1 MQSHTFRYLLFVVLP
16 ALLATTTLL
25 VRVALSGRWWIELLS
40 FTMPLVLLATLL
52 VLIAWL
58 VIRPGIRWLWLP
70 LLALLLALKP
80 LGATFA
86 FNLPTSEG
94 DQQIRV
100 MSFNAALFNP
110 YRPSTLKSDQG
121 SFRSFNSYLRSSPAP
136 DILCIQEFY
145 HGSSSADEL
154 TADSILSL
162 GDYSYFYTNP
172 VYNRDYDGLIG
183 VITFSK
189 HPIVA
194 SGKLDL
200 GDPRFHN
207 AHWNDIAVDG
217 DTVRVLNVQLR
228 SMSIRWHPLSVS
240 TLFSDLI
247 YNALTIYR
255 KLHRG
260 HILRVA
266 EMDRIAEALDA
277 SPYPAIIC
285 ADLNALPYSHTY
297 QRLKEKHLNAFEEKG
312 SGFGFTYRHFP
323 WFIRI
328 DNQFYDPQLR
338 LEYFRTRKEINVS
351 DHYPIEA
358 GYVLRKGS

>member
-1 MQSHTFRYLLFVVLP
+1 MKSATFRTLLFVVLP
-16 ALLATTTLL
+16 ALLAITTLL
-25 VRVALSGRWWIELLS
+25 VRVALSGSWWIELLS
-40 FTMPLVLLATLL
+40 FSMPVVLIATLL

-58 VIRPGIRWLWLP
+58 VLRPGIRWLWLP

-86 FNLPTSEG
+86 FNLPGTEG
-94 DQQIRV
+94 SHQFRV

-110 YRPSTLKSDQG
+110 YRPSTLQSDQG
-121 SFRSFNSYLRSSPAP
+121 SFRSFNSYLASRPAP

-145 HGSSSADEL
+145 HGSSSVDEL

-162 GDYSYFYTNP
+162 GQYSYFYTNP
-172 VYNRDYDGLIG
+172 VYNSDYDGLIG

-207 AHWNDIAVDG
+207 AHWNDIAIDG
-217 DTVRVLNVQLR
+217 DTVRVFNLQLR
-228 SMSIRWHPLSVS
+228 SMSIRWHPLSAFSV
-240 TLFSDLI
+240 FSDLG
-247 YNALTIYR
+247 YNAINIYR
-255 KLHRG
+255 KLHKG
-260 HILRVA
+260 HFIRII
-266 EMDRIAEALDA
+266 EMDRIAEALEA

-285 ADLNALPYSHTY
+285 ADLNALPYSQTY
-297 QRLKEKHLNAFEEKG
+297 QRMREKHLNAFEEKG

-328 DNQFYDPQLR
+328 DNQFYDPALR
-338 LEYFRTRKEINVS
+338 LEYFLTRTEISVS
-351 DHYPIEA
+351 DHFPIEA
-358 GYVLRKGS
+358 GYVLKKRN

>member
-1 MQSHTFRYLLFVVLP
+1 MQSTTFRTLLFVVLP
-16 ALLATTTLL
+16 AAFASIILL
-25 VRVALSGRWWIELLS
+25 VYASGSGRWWVELLS
-40 FTMPLVLLATLL
+40 FTMPLVMLAAPL
-52 VLIAWL
+52 VVIAWL
-58 VIRPGIRWLWLP
+58 VLRPGLHWLWLP
-70 LLALLLALKP
+70 LLAALLSLKP

-86 FNLPTSEG
+86 LNISTEEG
-94 DQQIRV
+94 SQQFRV

-110 YRPSTLKSDQG
+110 YRPSTLKSNQG
-121 SFRSFNSYLRSSPAP
+121 SFRSFNNYLRSSPAP

-145 HGSSSADEL
+145 HGSHSADEI
-154 TADSILSL
+154 TADSILTL
-162 GDYSYFYTNP
+162 GEYSYFYTNP

-207 AHWNDIAVDG
+207 AHWNDIAIDG
-217 DTVRVLNVQLR
+217 DTVRVFNVQLR
-228 SMSIRWHPLSVS
+228 SMSIRWKPLSVS
-240 TLFSDLI
+240 TMFSDLG

-260 HILRVA
+260 HILRVS
-266 EMDRIAEALDA
+266 EMDRIAEALAA

-297 QRLKEKHLNAFEEKG
+297 QRLKDKHLNAFEEKG

-328 DNQFYDPQLR
+328 DNQFYDPELR
-338 LEYFRTRKEINVS
+338 LEYFHTRKEINVS

-358 GYVLRKGS
+358 GYVLRKES

>member
-1 MQSHTFRYLLFVVLP
+1 MVLP
-16 ALLATTTLL
+16 AAFASIILL
-25 VRVALSGRWWIELLS
+25 VYASGSGRWWVELLS
-40 FTMPLVLLATLL
+40 FTMPLVMLAAPL
-52 VLIAWL
+52 VVIAWL
-58 VIRPGIRWLWLP
+58 VLRPGLHWLWLP
-70 LLALLLALKP
+70 LLAALLALKP

-86 FNLPTSEG
+86 LNVTTEEG
-94 DQQIRV
+94 SQQFRV

-121 SFRSFNSYLRSSPAP
+121 SFRSFNNYLRSGPAP

-145 HGSSSADEL
+145 HGSHSADEV

-162 GDYSYFYTNP
+162 GEYSYFYTNP

-189 HPIVA
+189 HPIIA

-207 AHWNDIAVDG
+207 AHWNDIVIES
-217 DTVRVLNVQLR
+217 DTVRVFNVQLR
-228 SMSIRWHPLSVS
+228 SMSIRRSPIRASS
-240 TLFSDLI
+240 LFSDLRH
-247 YNALTIYR
+247 NAITIYR
-255 KLHRG
+255 KLHIG
-260 HILRVA
+260 HIKRRT
-266 EMDRIAEALDA
+266 EMDRISGALEA
-277 SPYPAIIC
+277 SPHPAIIC

-297 QRLKEKHLNAFEEKG
+297 QRLKEKHLNAFEEEG

-328 DNQFYDPQLR
+328 DNQFYDPALR
-338 LEYFRTRKEINVS
+338 LEYFHTRKEINVS

-358 GYVLRKGS
+358 GYVLRKEN